1 MFLCQNHTNVL
12 CVWYV
17 CPVYHLTPYVPP
29 TSHPMY
35 DPPHSLWTASHFVY
49 HLTPCV
55 LPHTLCTTSLLV
67 YCLTICVP
75 PHSLCTASHFVYHLT
90 PCVPPHSLWTASLL
104 VDRLTP
110 CGPPHALCG
119 PTVSHA
125 VLSCM
130 LPPPP
135 LPGGHGLRVLDSGR
149 SQPSDPDGQRHTQLH
164 QTLHAAV
171 YYCHQQQPTPQEP
184 HQE

>member
-67 YCLTICVP
+67 YRLTPYGP
-75 PHSLCTASHFVYHLT
+75 PHF
-90 PCVPPHSLWTASLL
+90 LWTASLL
-104 VDRLTP
+104 VDRLM
-110 CGPPHALCG
+110 LCVDQ
-119 PTVSHA
+119 PSPM
-125 VLSCM
+125 LSCHACC
-130 LPPPP
+130 PPPP
-135 LPGGHGLRVLDSGR
+135 CQVAMGSECLTQGALNQATQMGSVTLSCIKRFTLPFIIVTNNSRHLKSPIKSESR
-149 SQPSDPDGQRHTQLH
+149 GQRI
-164 QTLHAAV
+164 
-171 YYCHQQQPTPQEP
+171 E
-184 HQE
+184 